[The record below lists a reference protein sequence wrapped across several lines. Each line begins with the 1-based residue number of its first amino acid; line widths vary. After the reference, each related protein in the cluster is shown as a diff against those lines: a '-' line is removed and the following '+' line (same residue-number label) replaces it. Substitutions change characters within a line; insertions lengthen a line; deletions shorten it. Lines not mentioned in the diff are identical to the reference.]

1 MDITFPTTP
10 EASIAYQAAG
20 INRELD
26 NFERK
31 LATVIVE
38 FANASYQEGLN
49 GEENTITMDFVRAF
63 YRERGK
69 SMDSFIRIWESVCWW
84 CDRAYMAGKEARG

>member
-1 MDITFPTTP
+1 MIAFPVTP
-10 EASIAYQAAG
+10 EAFISYQEAE

-26 NFERK
+26 DFERE
-31 LATVIVE
+31 LAAVVVE

-63 YRERGK
+63 YREREK
-69 SMDSFIRIWESVCWW
+69 SIDSFIRIWESVCWW
-84 CDRAYMAGKEARG
+84 CDRAYQEGKEARG